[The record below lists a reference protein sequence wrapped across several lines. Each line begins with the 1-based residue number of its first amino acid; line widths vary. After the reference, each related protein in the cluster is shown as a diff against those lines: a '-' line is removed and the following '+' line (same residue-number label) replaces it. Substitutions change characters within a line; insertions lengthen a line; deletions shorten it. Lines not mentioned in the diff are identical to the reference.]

1 MQRVVII
8 GMGSIGF
15 GCARAVRAESGVK
28 LVGMVDSDPQKLGKS
43 LAALGWRPTA
53 PDEKPPTDEP
63 GAVRVAATLDDA
75 LGDGADVAIITT
87 SSNFAEVAPLVRAAL
102 SRGLH
107 VISSCEQMAWPWYQ
121 HASLADQIDAEA
133 QRVSRAVLG
142 TGVNPG
148 YVMDVLAVSLSSMV
162 RRVTGVIC
170 ERRVD
175 ASTRRRALQEKI
187 GATLHPDAFEDL
199 AQANNIGHEG
209 LPESVALLGAGLG
222 QHVAPG
228 SVKVSLT
235 PTLAEKPTESLLGLI
250 HPGYVTGIHHKAHWQ
265 SKALSLDLDLTMA
278 VGLENP
284 RDVIRINGP
293 VSLHLKIGGALPGD
307 SATVATLLNHVRIIG
322 KIHPGLR
329 TMLDVPVAGCRGHDA
344 ST

>member
-8 GMGSIGF
+8 GMGGIGF

-43 LAALGWRPTA
+43 LAELGWRPTTA
-53 PDEKPPTDEP
+53 GEKPPADEP
-63 GAVRVAATLDDA
+63 GAIPVAGAPDDPT
-75 LGDGADVAIITT
+75 GDGADVAIITT
-87 SSNFAEVAPLVRAAL
+87 SSDFAKVAPLVREAL
-102 SRGLH
+102 ARGLH
-107 VISSCEQMAWPWYQ
+107 VISSCEQMIWPWYR

-133 QRVSRAVLG
+133 QRVGRAVLG

-148 YVMDVLAVSLSSMV
+148 YIMDVLAVSLSSMV

-222 QHVAPG
+222 QHVAPA
-228 SVKVSLT
+228 SVKVTLA
-235 PTLAEKPTESLLGLI
+235 PTLADKPTESLLGLI
-250 HPGYVTGIHHKAHWQ
+250 HPGYVTGIHHKAHWE
-265 SKALSLDLDLTMA
+265 SKALTIDLDLTMA
-278 VGLENP
+278 VGLESP

-307 SATVATLLNHVRIIG
+307 SATVATLLNHVRVIDRVA
-322 KIHPGLR
+322 PGLR
-329 TMLDVPVAGCRGHDA
+329 TMLDMPVAGCRGHDA
-344 ST
+344 SV